1 MAENMQYTLLV
12 EAFVSLGLT
21 IRERWGE
28 REREWRARER
38 SSGQLPLPFNFL
50 FKLSPISIF

>member
-1 MAENMQYTLLV
+1 MAENMLYTLWV

-38 SSGQLPLPFNFL
+38 SSRQIPLPFNFL